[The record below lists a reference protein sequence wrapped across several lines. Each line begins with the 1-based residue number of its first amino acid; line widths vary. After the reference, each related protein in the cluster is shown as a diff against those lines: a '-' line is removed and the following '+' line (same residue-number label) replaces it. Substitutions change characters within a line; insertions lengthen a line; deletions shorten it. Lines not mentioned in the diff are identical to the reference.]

1 LRRAPCLL
9 IGLLLTAWVGCAPPA
24 PEESPSPTRVAVLPD
39 GELSEWEGIAPVW
52 VDPSSDGAPGGL
64 DLGALQVTDD
74 GEALFLALD
83 VQRETILQNGPD
95 EPAGSDLTL
104 YLDRDADP
112 ATGRPVG
119 EPGTEEMGADV
130 EIRFGRKEVVVYG
143 DGDEPERITPGAFG
157 LQTFPTHSATRFEI
171 RLPLPRNDG
180 GSFRFALRDGTGD
193 RLPDSGFVTYTPSRT
208 PLPPPEPIPLDRPE
222 PEEGEGAPKTLRL
235 LSLNLNRRL
244 GDARS
249 DPADAVAH
257 ARLLRVTR
265 PDVINFQELYEWSAE
280 QARTWVA
287 EVLPTRPTRRSAA
300 SDTEDL
306 SEQRW
311 YAAKSH
317 DCVTVSRFPLTA
329 SAPVDNNLV
338 VALDLPDTF
347 TSRHRATDLVLFN
360 AHTPC
365 CENNAGRDQE
375 MDHLAATWRDLMEGR
390 GPFPVDRDVAA
401 VFLGD
406 FNLVGFRRQLAALR
420 DGALVDPADGPDF
433 APGRARGSLA
443 VVPLRHSHAR
453 EAYTW
458 RGDSSPFGPGRLD
471 WVFYTADALEPARS
485 YLLDT
490 TTMPPEA
497 LERWGLEST
506 DTTRASDHRAVVVD
520 FRIHEPSRSSSDF

>member
-1 LRRAPCLL
+1 LRRASCLL
-9 IGLLLTAWVGCAPPA
+9 TGLLLTAWVGCAPPA
-24 PEESPSPTRVAVLPD
+24 QAPRAEESPSPIRLAVLPD
-39 GELSEWEGIAPVW
+39 GELGEWEDLAPAW
-52 VDPSSDGAPGGL
+52 VDPSGDGAPGGL
-64 DLGALQVTDD
+64 DLGALQLTDD

-83 VQRETILQNGPD
+83 VQRATILQNGPD
-95 EPAGSDLTL
+95 ESAGSDLTL
-104 YLDRDADP
+104 YLDRDADS
-112 ATGRPVG
+112 ATGLSVG

-130 EIRFGRKEVVVYG
+130 EIRFGRKEVLLYG

-157 LQTFPTHSATRFEI
+157 LQTLPTHSARRFEI
-171 RLPLPRNDG
+171 RLPLSRTD
-180 GSFRFALRDGTGD
+180 RRALRLALRDGTGD
-193 RLPDSGFVTYTPSRT
+193 RLPDTGFVAYTPSRT
-208 PLPPPEPIPLDRPE
+208 PLPPPEPIPLDRSP
-222 PEEGEGAPKTLRL
+222 ASIRL

-244 GDARS
+244 DEEDS
-249 DPADAVAH
+249 DPAAAEAV
-257 ARLLRVTR
+257 ARLLRSTQ
-265 PDVINFQELYEWSAE
+265 PDVINLQELYQWSAE
-280 QARTWVA
+280 QARAWVSG
-287 EVLPTRPTRRSAA
+287 VLPTRPTRRSAA
-300 SDTEDL
+300 STTEHAADAEDTTKA
-306 SEQRW
+306 RW

-338 VALDLPDTF
+338 VALDLPDSF
-347 TSRHRATDLVLFN
+347 TSKERATDLVLFN

-390 GPFPVDRDVAA
+390 GPFPVAPDVAA

-453 EAYTW
+453 QAYTG
-458 RGDSSPFGPGRLD
+458 RHDSSPFGPGRLD
-471 WVFYTADALEPARS
+471 WVFYTADALEPVRS

-490 TTMPPEA
+490 TTMPHKA
-497 LERWGLEST
+497 LKRWGLEPT
-506 DTTRASDHRAVVVD
+506 DTVRASDHRVVVVD
-520 FRIHEPSRSSSDF
+520 FRLR